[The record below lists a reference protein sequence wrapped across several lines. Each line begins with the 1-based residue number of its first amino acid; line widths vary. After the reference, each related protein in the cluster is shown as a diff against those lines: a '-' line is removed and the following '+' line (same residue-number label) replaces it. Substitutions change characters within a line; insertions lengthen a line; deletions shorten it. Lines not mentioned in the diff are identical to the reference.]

1 MRVTFVTPGL
11 APSGGTRVVVEFA
24 NRIAGRG
31 HQVAIVG
38 LNIPDRT
45 MSRELHDDVRF
56 HRVGSAGGRYLSI
69 TNALAGI
76 RLALAVPAS
85 DVIVATYTPTVL
97 PALIASRLFGRGKAV
112 WLHQDFPEQFADRR
126 LFRWLLKSAPARFDK
141 VVTVSEWM
149 VNNISRTSGVQASLV
164 GEGISNP
171 QLFFRQVWQTPRH
184 NIPVVTSICDP
195 RPWKGLEDLVA
206 AFAIA
211 RNRLPHMR
219 ATVLSSF
226 DRPAW
231 VPEWLEWQP
240 AIDRAELARSIAGS
254 TIFVSASLA
263 EGFGLPPLEA
273 MACGVPVLLTDS
285 GGVRD
290 YARHMG
296 NCVMTPPGDPNALAR
311 GIVELVEDPDALT
324 SIARAGRESAR
335 GFTWE
340 GPVQRFERVLQAVKV
355 A

>member
-11 APSGGTRVVVEFA
+11 SPSGGTRVVVEFA
-24 NRIAGRG
+24 NRLAGRG

-38 LNIPDRT
+38 LNVPGRT
-45 MSRELHDDVRF
+45 MSRELHEDVRF
-56 HRVGSAGGRYLSI
+56 FRVGSAGGRYLST
-69 TNALAGI
+69 TNALAGL
-76 RLALAVPAS
+76 RLALAVPVS

-97 PALIASRLFGRGKAV
+97 PALIASRLLARGKAA

-126 LFRWLLKSAPARFDK
+126 LFRWLLGSAPPRFDQ

-149 VNNISRTSGVQASLV
+149 VNNISRTSGVQATLV

-171 QLFFRQVWQTPRH
+171 QLFFRQVWQPPRH
-184 NIPVVTSICDP
+184 NMPVVTSICDP

-206 AFAIA
+206 AFDIA

-231 VPEWLEWQP
+231 IPRWLEWQP
-240 AIDRAELARSIAGS
+240 VIDRAELAQNIAGS
-254 TIFVSASLA
+254 TLFVSSSLA

-273 MACGVPVLLTDS
+273 MACGAPVLLTDS

-290 YARHMG
+290 YARHME
-296 NCVMTPPGDPNALAR
+296 NCVMTPPGDPNALAN
-311 GIVELVEDPDALT
+311 GIMELIEDSDTLAR
-324 SIARAGRESAR
+324 IARAGRETAR
-335 GFTWE
+335 GFTWD
-340 GPVQRFERVLQAVKV
+340 GPVQRLECVLQAVKD